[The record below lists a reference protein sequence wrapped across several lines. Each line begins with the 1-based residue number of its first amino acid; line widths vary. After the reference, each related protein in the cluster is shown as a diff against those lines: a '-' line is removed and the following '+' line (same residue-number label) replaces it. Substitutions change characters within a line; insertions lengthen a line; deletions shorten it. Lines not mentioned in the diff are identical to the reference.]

1 MTALYYMYY
10 SFQSQF
16 YFSNPND
23 LSDVLESGAFQDIA
37 LKGVTPT
44 MNYKEG
50 IIDGFIAALRK
61 RFNLD
66 HTELDVVSSTRILYL
81 KN

>member
-10 SFQSQF
+10 SFESQC

-50 IIDGFIAALRK
+50 IIDGFIAPCGK
-61 RFNLD
+61 DSIWIIQNLMLSVLLGYC
-66 HTELDVVSSTRILYL
+66 T
-81 KN
+81 